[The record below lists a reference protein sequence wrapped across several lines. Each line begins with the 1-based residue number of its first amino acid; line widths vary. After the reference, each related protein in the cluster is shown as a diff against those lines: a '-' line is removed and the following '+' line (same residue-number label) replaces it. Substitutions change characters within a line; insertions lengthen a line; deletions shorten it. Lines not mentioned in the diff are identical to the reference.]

1 MGSTWTR
8 VKAMERGRMQR
19 PRVLDIQGLVIEV
32 QKNTMTCVL

>member
-1 MGSTWTR
+1 MDSTWTR
-8 VKAMERGRMQR
+8 VKAMERERTQR